1 MKIIGLTGGIGSGKT
16 IICKIF
22 NTLGIPVYN
31 SDIEAK
37 LLMNNDVQIITELK
51 NKFGD
56 DIYNKNKLNREKLA
70 KLIFNDNNNLNFV
83 NTTVHPAV
91 KLHFNKWTEKQI
103 SEFVIKETA
112 ILFES
117 STYKDVD
124 FIITVIAPENIRIN
138 RIIARDY
145 LKKEDIQAILANQIS
160 DNEKI
165 NRSDFIINNDN
176 KQLVLPQ
183 ILNIYENLRKNRN
196 NIQPKISNI

>member
-183 ILNIYENLRKNRN
+183 ILNIYENLRKNLN
-196 NIQPKISNI
+196 NIQPKISDI